1 MSFAAIFSIIAGVLV
16 IFQWRENLNRRAIQ
30 DPNKGYKV
38 RWGTYELILRSAAE
52 FATALMLILAGTGL
66 LSEQS
71 WGESIY
77 LLATGMFIYSAVN
90 SPGYFVQQKN
100 WAVVAVYAIALE
112 LAILGVILFL

>member
-38 RWGTYELILRSAAE
+38 RWVLTSLHSARLPNLPPPLCL
-52 FATALMLILAGTGL
+52 FWLAQVCC
-66 LSEQS
+66 LSRA
-71 WGESIY
+71 GGSIY